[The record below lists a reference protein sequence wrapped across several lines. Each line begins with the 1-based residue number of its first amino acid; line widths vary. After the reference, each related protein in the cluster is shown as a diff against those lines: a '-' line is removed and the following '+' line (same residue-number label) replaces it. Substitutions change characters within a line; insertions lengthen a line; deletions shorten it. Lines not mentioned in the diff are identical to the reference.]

1 MFLRGVNPAHGARA
15 SEPSPASQMV
25 TRSLSRSAASSPSMW
40 LWLGIAL
47 AVVLLD
53 QFTKALV
60 VGDFRLGESRVVTS
74 FLDLVRL
81 ENTGMAW
88 SLLADAGGWQRWFFI
103 ALAVA
108 ASTFMV
114 VLLRRNGAQKL
125 FSFAL
130 AMVMG
135 GAIGNVIDRIA
146 RGAVVDFISL
156 HWHQAYTFPAF
167 NLADSAI
174 TLGAICLLVDEL
186 LRVRRA

>member
-1 MFLRGVNPAHGARA
+1 MA
-15 SEPSPASQMV
+15 

-53 QFTKALV
+53 QFAKALI
-60 VGDFRLGESRVVTS
+60 VGDMRLGESRPVTS
-74 FLDLVRL
+74 FLDVVRL

-88 SLLADAGGWQRWFFI
+88 SLLAEAGGWQRWFFI
-103 ALAVA
+103 VLALA
-108 ASTFMV
+108 ASAFMAW
-114 VLLRRNGAQKL
+114 LLRRNGAQKL
-125 FSFAL
+125 FSFAI

-135 GAIGNVIDRIA
+135 GAIGNVIDRIM

-156 HWHQAYTFPAF
+156 HWHRAYTFPAF

-186 LRVRRA
+186 LRVRRG

>member
-1 MFLRGVNPAHGARA
+1 MA
-15 SEPSPASQMV
+15 S
-25 TRSLSRSAASSPSMW
+25 RSLSRSAGAGPTMW

-53 QFTKALV
+53 QFAKALI

-74 FLDLVRL
+74 FFDVVRL

-88 SLLADAGGWQRWFFI
+88 SLLANAGGWQRWFFI
-103 ALAVA
+103 ALALA
-108 ASTFMV
+108 ASGFMLH
-114 VLLRRNGAQKL
+114 LLMRNGSQKL
-125 FSFAL
+125 FSFAI

-135 GAIGNVIDRIA
+135 GAVGNVVDRVG

-174 TLGAICLLVDEL
+174 TLGAVCLILDEL
-186 LRVRRA
+186 RRVRKG